1 MKITDIELYSISVP
15 LRTPFKTALRTV
27 TAVEDIIVKINTDE
41 GVCGYGEAPPT
52 GVITGD
58 TSGSII
64 AAIRNHIEKAIVGMD
79 IEDFEEIME
88 KLHKSVIGNYSAKA
102 AVDMALYDLFG
113 QKWEIPLYK
122 HLGGSK
128 KK

>member
-1 MKITDIELYSISVP
+1 MKEFV
-15 LRTPFKTALRTV
+15 
-27 TAVEDIIVKINTDE
+27 
-41 GVCGYGEAPPT
+41 GMEAPPT

-88 KLHKSVIGNYSAKA
+88 KLHKKCNWKLFSKA

-128 KK
+128 RNNY